1 MATDTGYMS
10 NTTPHP
16 KRSLRSNTI
25 LSSKKSRQTIFKEI
39 VDQCKSND
47 IRDLE
52 LVYEGVDPADGQIL
66 AASLEADS
74 SFERSRARNYNPST
88 EVLRVKL
95 VTTEIPEAHEIMLLD
110 HGAPGPQFTGFH
122 GLYGAA
128 RKTADWICRV
138 LTCRVDTARLPRIA
152 IESGWS
158 ENFPNLQRD
167 KLVGGAPDV
176 QLVILL
182 KWTKLSR
189 SRAKGLIQ
197 VVPGS
202 GNGNDVWDFDI
213 STLRTIAREK
223 LAAMGLT
230 AAT

>member
-74 SFERSRARNYNPST
+74 SFERSRARYVS
-88 EVLRVKL
+88 
-95 VTTEIPEAHEIMLLD
+95 
-110 HGAPGPQFTGFH
+110 
-122 GLYGAA
+122 
-128 RKTADWICRV
+128 
-138 LTCRVDTARLPRIA
+138 
-152 IESGWS
+152 
-158 ENFPNLQRD
+158 
-167 KLVGGAPDV
+167 
-176 QLVILL
+176 
-182 KWTKLSR
+182 
-189 SRAKGLIQ
+189 
-197 VVPGS
+197 
-202 GNGNDVWDFDI
+202 
-213 STLRTIAREK
+213 
-223 LAAMGLT
+223 
-230 AAT
+230 